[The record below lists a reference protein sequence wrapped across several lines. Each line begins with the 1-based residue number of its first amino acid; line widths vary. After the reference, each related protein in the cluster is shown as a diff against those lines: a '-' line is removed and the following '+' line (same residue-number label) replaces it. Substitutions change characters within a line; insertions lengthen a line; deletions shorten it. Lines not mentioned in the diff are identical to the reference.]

1 MNLRHSF
8 LPSVHAFSDSHV
20 YLAER
25 EHVLILSNLHIEV
38 DEMIKPVVILH
49 SRRYVYFCEVKSIN
63 GQFATTP
70 LKKDTK
76 WNKKREKISVQI
88 EIKR

>member
-1 MNLRHSF
+1 
-8 LPSVHAFSDSHV
+8 
-20 YLAER
+20 
-25 EHVLILSNLHIEV
+25 
-38 DEMIKPVVILH
+38 MIKPVVILH
-49 SRRYVYFCEVKSIN
+49 SRRYVYFCGVKSIN